1 MKRILALCLLAAT
14 LSGCASFN
22 KVYDTVTGA
31 TVSPAAVIVAGNSFD
46 ALEATATNYL
56 VFCKANK
63 ALATCSNY
71 VAVRKAIL
79 PAIRSGRVARNN
91 LENFMTANPGQLGPS
106 GLYNALVASINT
118 VQAVIN
124 TYQLGSVGTS
134 R

>member
-1 MKRILALCLLAAT
+1 MKRFLPIVLLALALA
-14 LSGCASFN
+14 GCASLSN
-22 KVYDTVTGA
+22 VYNTVTGA

-56 VFCKANK
+56 TFCKANK

-79 PAIRSGRVARNN
+79 PAVRSGRVARNN
-91 LENFMTANPGQLGPS
+91 LENFLSANPGQLGPS
-106 GLYNALVASINT
+106 GLYNALVTSINT

-124 TYQLGSVGTS
+124 QYQIGSVGVAK
-134 R
+134 